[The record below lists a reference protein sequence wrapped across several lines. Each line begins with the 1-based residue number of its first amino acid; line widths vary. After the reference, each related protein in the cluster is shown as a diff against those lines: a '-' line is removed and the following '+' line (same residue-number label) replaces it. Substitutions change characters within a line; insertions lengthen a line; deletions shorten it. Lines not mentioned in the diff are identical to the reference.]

1 MPLSCNLHQ
10 AGTKSPLL
18 GNQLRRTM
26 PLMPRPQ
33 SLLRIASVV
42 VLGAALALPLLAAPE
57 AFEIGPDNK
66 DQLPRGKEADGI
78 IGDFVLRNNTI
89 EAVISA
95 NLPLRRANMS
105 TFYGTN
111 GFTPGCLYDLTLRGA
126 HNDQLTCFAPSG
138 QQGFISWVRVAKE
151 GKEGE
156 AVIETVTT
164 AANNKGLYKRHAYH
178 LRDGWQGVL
187 VVTTYRNEGK
197 ETRTGTVD
205 DRWVTFTSTGT
216 AGDIAWADAVDPAD
230 KAGYARGWVERDG
243 MEAPPTELEL
253 KPGQEISFA
262 RFVAVGTSP
271 LQAVGVVK
279 QFRGEAGALVNG
291 TVKDSA
297 GKGVGSARVTVA
309 AFANS
314 ASTNRLAAYPNA
326 AGEVNFWLPAG
337 EQELEI
343 ADLGRESVKR
353 AVSIAAGKAAN
364 FTAALVAQS
373 AIAFDIRGEN
383 GQPIPCKA
391 QFIGMAGT
399 KVPNLGPQNRAAGCV
414 DQYHSANG
422 QFRQPLPP
430 GDYEVVI
437 TRGIEFSHLRQTVK
451 LAAGQTAMV
460 KGTLKRLVDTRGW
473 VSADYH
479 NHSTPSGDNTCGTDD
494 RIINL
499 VAEGIEFA
507 PTTEHNR
514 LYDWRPHIVRLGL
527 TNHLQTIAGIEL
539 TGSGA
544 HFNSFPFEP
553 VPFTQDNGAPVWSTD
568 PRITAATLRDFQK
581 PEPARWIQINHP
593 DMVANFTDRDGDGR
607 ADGGFIGLPLMI
619 DGVEVENYSPSS
631 ILSGVPFVVAKDSKT
646 GRDTVRSQREF
657 VWLQL
662 LNKGHRY
669 VGVAVCDA
677 HSVYGNG
684 VGGWRMYMPSA
695 SDEPA
700 KIDWRENSRH
710 AKEGRSYLTTGPF
723 LQVQTDDGTLPGGTV
738 RATGGVKLKVRVQ
751 CTDWIDIDRVQVLV
765 NGRAEPKLDF
775 TRASHPDWFA
785 NGVVKFDRVI
795 DVPLAEDAHLI
806 VVAAGENFD
815 LKTGYGTSAQAKLKP
830 IAYHNPIW
838 CDVDGGGFQPNGDT
852 LGWPLT
858 TKVSLEEARSL
869 LEKHASAKAAA
880 APAATGEPKAK
891 AKKK

>member
-1 MPLSCNLHQ
+1 MRLMFQPARRRFTQ
-10 AGTKSPLL
+10 LL
-18 GNQLRRTM
+18 
-26 PLMPRPQ
+26 
-33 SLLRIASVV
+33 AF
-42 VLGAALALPLLAAPE
+42 AALTVPLFAAPE

-78 IGDFVLRNNTI
+78 IGDFVLRNEKV

-111 GFTPGCLYDLTLRGA
+111 GISPGCLYDLTLRGA
-126 HNDQLTCFAPSG
+126 HNDQLTCFSPSG
-138 QQGFISWVRVAKE
+138 QQGPVSWVRVAKD
-151 GKEGE
+151 GKDGE
-156 AVIETVTT
+156 AVIETVVTSP
-164 AANNKGLYKRHAYH
+164 NNGGLYKRHEYR

-187 VVTTYRNEGK
+187 VVTTYRNAGK
-197 ETRTGTVD
+197 DTRKGTVD
-205 DRWVTFTSTGT
+205 DRWTTFTSMGT

-243 MEAPPTELEL
+243 LKAPPTELEL

-262 RFVAVGTSP
+262 RFIAVGTSP

-279 QFRGEAGALVNG
+279 AFRGEAGGVVSG
-291 TVKDSA
+291 SVKDSA
-297 GKGVGSARVTVA
+297 GKAIATARIVTAVA
-309 AFANS
+309 PG
-314 ASTNRLAAYPNA
+314 ASTNRPAAYPSA
-326 AGEVNFWLPAG
+326 AGEVSLWLAAG

-343 ADLGRESVKR
+343 ADLGREATVAK
-353 AVSIAAGKAAN
+353 VNVTTGQAAK
-364 FTAALVAQS
+364 FSTVLKAQS
-373 AIAFDIRGEN
+373 AIAFDIRGED
-383 GQPIPCKA
+383 GKPLPCKA
-391 QFIGMAGT
+391 QFIGVNGT

-430 GDYEVVI
+430 GDYEVIV
-437 TRGIEFSHLRQTVK
+437 TRGIEFGHLRQTVK
-451 LAAGQTAMV
+451 LAAGQTATV

-494 RIINL
+494 RLINL

-514 LYDWRPHIVRLGL
+514 FYDWRPHIVRLGL

-539 TGSGA
+539 TGSAA

-553 VPFTQDNGAPVWSTD
+553 VQLTQDGGAPVWSPD

-619 DGVEVENYSPSS
+619 DGVETENYSMSS
-631 ILSGVPFVVAKDSKT
+631 ILSGVPFTVTKDSKT

-765 NGRAEPKLDF
+765 NGRAEPKLNF
-775 TRASHPDWFA
+775 TRATHPTWFA
-785 NGVVKFDRVI
+785 NGVVKFDRTL

-815 LKTGYGTSAQAKLKP
+815 LKTGYGTSAQAKIKP

-838 CDVDGGGFQPNGDT
+838 CDVDGGGFKPNGDT

-858 TKVSLEEARSL
+858 TKVSTDEARAL
-869 LEKHASAKAAA
+869 LEKHASAKPAA
-880 APAATGEPKAK
+880 APAATTEPKAK

>member
-1 MPLSCNLHQ
+1 MRLLFPAARQRLSAIVATATLNL
-10 AGTKSPLL
+10 AF
-18 GNQLRRTM
+18 
-26 PLMPRPQ
+26 
-33 SLLRIASVV
+33 
-42 VLGAALALPLLAAPE
+42 ALALFAAPE

-78 IGDFVLRNNTI
+78 IGDFVLRNDKI

-111 GFTPGCLYDLTLRGA
+111 GISPGCLYDLTLRGA
-126 HNDQLTCFAPSG
+126 HNDQLTCFLPSG
-138 QQGFISWVRVAKE
+138 QQGPVSWVRVAKD
-151 GKEGE
+151 GKDGE
-156 AVIETVTT
+156 AVIETVVTSP
-164 AANNKGLYKRHAYH
+164 NNGGLYKRHEYR

-187 VVTTYRNEGK
+187 VVTTYRNAGK
-197 ETRTGTVD
+197 DTRKGTVD

-216 AGDIAWADAVDPAD
+216 TGDIAWADAVDPAD
-230 KAGYARGWVERDG
+230 KAGYARAWVERDG
-243 MEAPPTELEL
+243 MKAPPTELEL

-271 LQAVGVVK
+271 LQAMGVVRA
-279 QFRGEAGALVNG
+279 FRGEAGGVVSG

-297 GKGVGSARVTVA
+297 GKAIATARIVTAVA
-309 AFANS
+309 PG
-314 ASTNRLAAYPNA
+314 ASTNRPAAYPSA
-326 AGEVNFWLPAG
+326 AGEVSLWLAAG

-343 ADLGRESVKR
+343 ADLGREATLVKVNVTTGQAAKFS
-353 AVSIAAGKAAN
+353 AVLK
-364 FTAALVAQS
+364 AQS

-391 QFIGMAGT
+391 QFIGVNGT

-430 GDYEVVI
+430 GDYEVVV
-437 TRGIEFSHLRQTVK
+437 TRGIEFGHLRQTVK
-451 LAAGQTAMV
+451 LAAGQTATV
-460 KGTLKRLVDTRGW
+460 KGVLKRLVDTRGW

-527 TNHLQTIAGIEL
+527 TNFIQTVPGLEL
-539 TGSGA
+539 TGSAA

-553 VPFTQDNGAPVWSTD
+553 VPLTQDNGAPVWSPD

-619 DGVEVENYSPSS
+619 DGVETENYSMSS
-631 ILSGVPFVVAKDSKT
+631 ILSGVPYTIAKDSKT
-646 GRDTVRSQREF
+646 GRDAVRVQREF

-723 LQVQTDDGTLPGGTV
+723 LQVQTEDGTLPGGTV

-765 NGRAEPKLDF
+765 NGRAEPKLNF
-775 TRASHPDWFA
+775 TRATHPDWFA
-785 NGVVKFDRVI
+785 NGVVKFDRTI
-795 DVPLAEDAHLI
+795 DVPLSEDAHLI

-815 LKTGYGTSAQAKLKP
+815 LKTGYGTSPQAKLKP

-838 CDVDGGGFQPNGDT
+838 CDVDGGGFKPNGDT
-852 LGWPLT
+852 LGFPLT
-858 TKVSLEEARSL
+858 TKVSLDEARAA
-869 LEKHASAKAAA
+869 LERHAAAKAA
-880 APAATGEPKAK
+880 PTPPTTSEPKAK

>member
-1 MPLSCNLHQ
+1 MRLMLHASRRRLSE
-10 AGTKSPLL
+10 LL
-18 GNQLRRTM
+18 AFTTLN
-26 PLMPRPQ
+26 
-33 SLLRIASVV
+33 
-42 VLGAALALPLLAAPE
+42 AALALPLFAAPE

-78 IGDFVLRNNTI
+78 IGDFVLRNDKV

-111 GFTPGCLYDLTLRGA
+111 GISPGCLYDLTLRGA
-126 HNDQLTCFAPSG
+126 HNDQLTCFSPSG
-138 QQGFISWVRVAKE
+138 QQGPVSWVRVAKD
-151 GKEGE
+151 GKDGE
-156 AVIETVTT
+156 AVIEAVVTSP
-164 AANNKGLYKRHAYH
+164 NNGGLYKRHEYR

-187 VVTTYRNEGK
+187 VVTTYRNAGK
-197 ETRTGTVD
+197 DVRKGTVD
-205 DRWVTFTSTGT
+205 DRWTTFTSMGT
-216 AGDIAWADAVDPAD
+216 TDDIAWADAVDPAD
-230 KAGYARGWVERDG
+230 KAGYARAWVERDG
-243 MEAPPTELEL
+243 LKAPPTELEL

-279 QFRGEAGALVNG
+279 AFRGEAGGVVLG
-291 TVKDSA
+291 KVKDSA
-297 GKGVGSARVTVA
+297 GKGIGTARVTVGSL
-309 AFANS
+309 ANP
-314 ASTNRLAAYPNA
+314 ATTNRLAAYPNA
-326 AGEVNFWLPAG
+326 AGEVSFWLPAG
-337 EQELEI
+337 EHELEL
-343 ADLGRESVKR
+343 ADLGRNSVKAKIR
-353 AVSIAAGKAAN
+353 NGGNPSTLG
-364 FTAALVAQS
+364 ALFDLALGPQS

-391 QFIGMAGT
+391 QFIGVNGT

-414 DQYHSANG
+414 DQHHSANG

-430 GDYEVVI
+430 GEYEVIV
-437 TRGIEFSHLRQTVK
+437 TRGIEFGHLRQTVK
-451 LAAGQTAMV
+451 LAVGQTATV

-494 RIINL
+494 RLINL
-499 VAEGIEFA
+499 AAEGVEFV

-514 LYDWRPHIVRLGL
+514 FYDWRPHIVRLGL
-527 TNHLQTIAGIEL
+527 TNHLQTVSGVEL

-544 HFNSFPFEP
+544 HFNSFPFDP
-553 VPFTQDNGAPVWSTD
+553 VPLAQDGGAPVWNAD
-568 PRITAATLRDFQK
+568 PRIAAATLRDFQK

-619 DGVEVENYSPSS
+619 DGVEVENYSASS
-631 ILSGVPFVVAKDSKT
+631 ILSGVPFIVAKDTKT

-684 VGGWRMYMPSA
+684 TGGWRMYMPSA

-700 KIDWRENSRH
+700 RVDWRENVRH

-765 NGRAEPKLDF
+765 NGRAEPKLNF
-775 TRASHPDWFA
+775 TRATHPEWFA
-785 NGVVKFDRVI
+785 SGVVKFDRVI

-815 LKTGYGTSAQAKLKP
+815 LKTGYGTSAQAKIKP

-838 CDVDGGGFQPNGDT
+838 ADVDGGGFKPNGDT

-858 TKVSLEEARSL
+858 TKVSLDEARAL
-869 LEKHASAKAAA
+869 LEKHASAKLAT
-880 APAATGEPKAK
+880 APTPAEPKAK
-891 AKKK
+891 AKKE

>member
-1 MPLSCNLHQ
+1 MRSMQP
-10 AGTKSPLL
+10 A
-18 GNQLRRTM
+18 
-26 PLMPRPQ
+26 PRQFAAFFALP
-33 SLLRIASVV
+33 
-42 VLGAALALPLLAAPE
+42 ALALPLLAAPA

-78 IGDFVLRNNTI
+78 IGDFVLRNDKI

-111 GFTPGCLYDLTLRGA
+111 GISPGCLYDLTLRGA
-126 HNDQLTCFAPSG
+126 HNDQLTCFSPSG
-138 QQGFISWVRVAKE
+138 QQGPVSWVRVAKD

-156 AVIETVTT
+156 AVIEVVVTSP
-164 AANNKGLYKRHAYH
+164 NNGGLYKRHEYR

-187 VVTTYRNEGK
+187 VVTTYRNAGK
-197 ETRTGTVD
+197 DSRKGTVD
-205 DRWVTFTSTGT
+205 DRWTTFTSTGT
-216 AGDIAWADAVDPAD
+216 TGDIAWADAVDPAD
-230 KAGYARGWVERDG
+230 KAGYARAWVERDG
-243 MEAPPTELEL
+243 LKAPPNELEL

-279 QFRGEAGALVNG
+279 AFRGEATGLVSATAKDASGKPVTTAKLVARSLEAAG
-291 TVKDSA
+291 T
-297 GKGVGSARVTVA
+297 
-309 AFANS
+309 
-314 ASTNRLAAYPNA
+314 TNRLAAYPDA
-326 AGEVNFWLPAG
+326 QGVFTVRLPIGDQFLEVS
-337 EQELEI
+337 
-343 ADLGRESVKR
+343 DLGREVASQVVG
-353 AVSIAAGKAAN
+353 VSANSEIKFAAK
-364 FTAALVAQS
+364 LSAQS
-373 AIAFDIRGEN
+373 AIAFDIRSEN
-383 GQPIPCKA
+383 GQPLPCKA
-391 QFIGMAGT
+391 QFIGVNGT
-399 KVPNLGPQNRAAGCV
+399 KVPSLGPQNRAAGCV
-414 DQYHSANG
+414 DQHHSANG

-430 GDYEVVI
+430 GDYEVVV
-437 TRGIEFSHLRQTVK
+437 TRGIEFGHLRQTVK
-451 LAAGQTAMV
+451 LAVGQTATV
-460 KGTLKRLVDTRGW
+460 KGVLKRLVDTRGW

-494 RIINL
+494 RLINL
-499 VAEGIEFA
+499 AAEGVEFV

-514 LYDWRPHIVRLGL
+514 FYDWRPHIVRLGL
-527 TNHLQTIAGIEL
+527 TNHLQTVSGVEM
-539 TGSGA
+539 TGGGA

-553 VPFTQDNGAPVWSTD
+553 TPLAQDGGAPVWNAD

-619 DGVEVENYSPSS
+619 DGVEVENYSMSS
-631 ILSGVPFVVAKDSKT
+631 ILSGVPFTVTRDTKT

-684 VGGWRMYMPSA
+684 TGGWRMYMPSA

-765 NGRAEPKLDF
+765 NGRAEPKLNF
-775 TRASHPDWFA
+775 TRASHPTWFA
-785 NGVVKFDRVI
+785 SGVVKFDRVI

-815 LKTGYGTSAQAKLKP
+815 LKTGYGTSAQARIKP

-838 CDVDGGGFQPNGDT
+838 ADVDGGGFKPNGDT
-852 LGWPLT
+852 LGFPLT
-858 TKVSLEEARSL
+858 TKVSLEEARAL
-869 LEKHASAKAAA
+869 LEKHAGAKPAA
-880 APAATGEPKAK
+880 APAAATEPKAK

>member
-1 MPLSCNLHQ
+1 MRPMFQPAHRRFGQ
-10 AGTKSPLL
+10 LL
-18 GNQLRRTM
+18 AFT
-26 PLMPRPQ
+26 
-33 SLLRIASVV
+33 
-42 VLGAALALPLLAAPE
+42 ALTLPLLAAPA

-78 IGDFVLRNNTI
+78 IGDFVLRNDRI

-111 GFTPGCLYDLTLRGA
+111 GISPGCLYDLTLRGA
-126 HNDQLTCFAPSG
+126 HNDQLTCFSPSG
-138 QQGFISWVRVAKE
+138 QQGPVSWVRVAKD
-151 GKEGE
+151 GSDGE
-156 AVIETVTT
+156 AVIETVVTSP
-164 AANNKGLYKRHAYH
+164 NNGGLYKRHEYR
-178 LRDGWQGVL
+178 LRDTWQGVL
-187 VVTTYRNEGK
+187 VVTTYRNAGAD
-197 ETRTGTVD
+197 TRKGTVD
-205 DRWVTFTSTGT
+205 DRWVTFTSMGT
-216 AGDIAWADAVDPAD
+216 TGDIAWADAVDPAD

-243 MEAPPTELEL
+243 MKAPPTELEL

-279 QFRGEAGALVNG
+279 QFRGE
-291 TVKDSA
+291 TVVPINITIKDLA
-297 GKGVGSARVTVA
+297 GKPVSAARVTEAEPTNPAV
-309 AFANS
+309 
-314 ASTNRLAAYPNA
+314 TNRLAAYPNA
-326 AGEVNFWLPAG
+326 EGLVNLWLPAV
-337 EQELEI
+337 ERDLEI
-343 ADLGRESVKR
+343 SDLGRAAVKWKVIVTKSTSTIFS
-353 AVSIAAGKAAN
+353 AVAGE
-364 FTAALVAQS
+364 ALGPQS

-391 QFIGMAGT
+391 QFIGVNGT

-430 GDYEVVI
+430 GDYEVVV
-437 TRGIEFSHLRQTVK
+437 TRGIEFGHLRQSVK
-451 LAAGQTAMV
+451 LAAGQTATV
-460 KGTLKRLVDTRGW
+460 KGVLKRLVDTRGW

-479 NHSTPSGDNTCGTDD
+479 NHSTPSGDNTTGTDD
-494 RIINL
+494 RLINL
-499 VAEGIEFA
+499 AAEGVEFV

-514 LYDWRPHIVRLGL
+514 FYDWRPHIVRLGL
-527 TNHLQTIAGIEL
+527 TNHLQTVSGIEL

-553 VPFTQDNGAPVWSTD
+553 VPLTQDNGAPVWSTD

-607 ADGGFIGLPLMI
+607 ADGGFLGLPLLI
-619 DGVEVENYSPSS
+619 DGVEVENYSASS
-631 ILSGVPFVVAKDSKT
+631 ILSGAPFSVARDTKT
-646 GRDTVRSQREF
+646 GRDAVRYQREF
-657 VWLQL
+657 IWLQL

-684 VGGWRMYMPSA
+684 TGGWRMYMPSA

-700 KIDWRENSRH
+700 KIDWRENVRH

-723 LQVQTDDGTLPGGTV
+723 LQVQTEDGTLPGGMV

-765 NGRAEPKLDF
+765 NGRAEPKLNF
-775 TRASHPDWFA
+775 TRATHPEWFA

-795 DVPLAEDAHLI
+795 EVPLAEDAHLI

-838 CDVDGGGFQPNGDT
+838 ADVDGGGFKPNGDT

-858 TKVSLEEARSL
+858 TKVTADEARAL
-869 LEKHASAKAAA
+869 LEKHASAKPAA
-880 APAATGEPKAK
+880 APVATAEPKAK

>member
-1 MPLSCNLHQ
+1 MRLTFQPVHRRFAQ
-10 AGTKSPLL
+10 LL
-18 GNQLRRTM
+18 AFT
-26 PLMPRPQ
+26 
-33 SLLRIASVV
+33 
-42 VLGAALALPLLAAPE
+42 ALTLPLLAAPA

-78 IGDFVLRNNTI
+78 IGDFVLRNDKV

-111 GFTPGCLYDLTLRGA
+111 GISPGCLYDLTLRGA
-126 HNDQLTCFAPSG
+126 HNDQLTCFSPSG
-138 QQGFISWVRVAKE
+138 QQGPVSWVRVAKD
-151 GKEGE
+151 GSDGE
-156 AVIETVTT
+156 AVIETVVTSP
-164 AANNKGLYKRHAYH
+164 NNGGLYKRHEYR
-178 LRDGWQGVL
+178 LRDGWQGVS
-187 VVTTYRNEGK
+187 VVTTYRNAGVDK
-197 ETRTGTVD
+197 RKGTVD
-205 DRWVTFTSTGT
+205 DRWTTFTSMGT

-230 KAGYARGWVERDG
+230 KAGYARAWVERDG
-243 MEAPPTELEL
+243 MKAPPTELEL

-271 LQAVGVVK
+271 LQAVGVVRE
-279 QFRGEAGALVNG
+279 FRGEPTALV
-291 TVKDSA
+291 S
-297 GKGVGSARVTVA
+297 
-309 AFANS
+309 
-314 ASTNRLAAYPNA
+314 LAAKDASGKPVTTARLVAPGIPGLATSNLPPAYA
-326 AGEVNFWLPAG
+326 DDQGLFSLRLPAVPQPV
-337 EQELEI
+337 EVS
-343 ADLGRESVKR
+343 DLGRDVAHQFITTVNPSYENR
-353 AVSIAAGKAAN
+353 APDAKLSP
-364 FTAALVAQS
+364 QS

-383 GQPIPCKA
+383 GQSIPCKA
-391 QFIGMAGT
+391 QFIGVNGT

-430 GDYEVVI
+430 GDYEVIV
-437 TRGIEFSHLRQTVK
+437 TRGIEFGHLRQTVK
-451 LAAGQTAMV
+451 LAAGQTATV
-460 KGTLKRLVDTRGW
+460 KGVLKRLVDTRGW

-494 RIINL
+494 RLINL
-499 VAEGIEFA
+499 AAEGVEFV

-514 LYDWRPHIVRLGL
+514 FYDWRPHIVRLGL
-527 TNHLQTIAGIEL
+527 TNHLQTVSGVEL

-553 VPFTQDNGAPVWSTD
+553 VPLTQDGGAPVWSTD

-619 DGVEVENYSPSS
+619 DGVETENYSMSS
-631 ILSGVPFVVAKDSKT
+631 ILSGVPFSMARDTKT

-684 VGGWRMYMPSA
+684 TGGWRMYMPSA

-700 KIDWRENSRH
+700 RIDWRENVRH

-723 LQVQTDDGTLPGGTV
+723 LQVQTGDGTLPGGTV

-765 NGRAEPKLDF
+765 NGRAEPKLNF
-775 TRASHPDWFA
+775 TRATHPEWFA

-838 CDVDGGGFQPNGDT
+838 ADVDGGGFKPNGDT

-858 TKVSLEEARSL
+858 TKVTADEARAL
-869 LEKHASAKAAA
+869 LEQHVKVTPKT
-880 APAATGEPKAK
+880 APVTTAEPKSK
-891 AKKK
+891 AKQK

>member
-1 MPLSCNLHQ
+1 MRSMQP
-10 AGTKSPLL
+10 ARRLL
-18 GNQLRRTM
+18 
-26 PLMPRPQ
+26 
-33 SLLRIASVV
+33 AVV
-42 VLGAALALPLLAAPE
+42 FALPTLVIPLLAAPE

-78 IGDFVLRNNTI
+78 IGDFVLRNDKV

-111 GFTPGCLYDLTLRGA
+111 GISPGCLYDLTLRGA
-126 HNDQLTCFAPSG
+126 QNDQLTCFSPSG
-138 QQGFISWVRVAKE
+138 QQGPVSWVRVAKD
-151 GKEGE
+151 GKDGE
-156 AVIETVTT
+156 AVIETVVTSP
-164 AANNKGLYKRHAYH
+164 NNGGLYKRHEYR

-187 VVTTYRNEGK
+187 VVTTYRNAGK
-197 ETRTGTVD
+197 DVRKGTVD

-230 KAGYARGWVERDG
+230 KAGYARAWVERDG
-243 MEAPPTELEL
+243 MKAPPTELEL

-279 QFRGEAGALVNG
+279 AFRGEAGGVVSG

-297 GKGVGSARVTVA
+297 GKAIATARIMTAVA
-309 AFANS
+309 PG
-314 ASTNRLAAYPNA
+314 ASTNRPAAYPTA
-326 AGEVNFWLPAG
+326 AGEVSLWLAAG

-343 ADLGRESVKR
+343 ADLGREATVAKVNVTIGQAAKFS
-353 AVSIAAGKAAN
+353 AVLK
-364 FTAALVAQS
+364 AQS

-391 QFIGMAGT
+391 QFIGVNGT

-430 GDYEVVI
+430 GDYEVIV
-437 TRGIEFSHLRQTVK
+437 TRGIEFGHLRPTVK
-451 LAAGQTAMV
+451 LAAGQTATV

-494 RIINL
+494 RLINL

-514 LYDWRPHIVRLGL
+514 FYDWRPHIVRLGL

-539 TGSGA
+539 TGSAA
-544 HFNSFPFEP
+544 HFNSFPFDP
-553 VPFTQDNGAPVWSTD
+553 IPLTQDNGAPVWSPD

-619 DGVEVENYSPSS
+619 DGVETENYGMSS
-631 ILSGVPFVVAKDSKT
+631 ILSGVPFTVAKDSKT

-723 LQVQTDDGTLPGGTV
+723 LQVQTDDGTLAGGTV

-765 NGRAEPKLDF
+765 NGRQEPKLNF

-815 LKTGYGTSAQAKLKP
+815 LKTGYGTSAQAKIKP

-838 CDVDGGGFQPNGDT
+838 CDVDGGGFKPNGDT
-852 LGWPLT
+852 LGFPLA
-858 TKVSLEEARSL
+858 TKVSLDQARAL
-869 LEKHASAKAAA
+869 LEKHAAAR
-880 APAATGEPKAK
+880 PAMVPATVTTEPKAK

>member
-1 MPLSCNLHQ
+1 MRLMPS
-10 AGTKSPLL
+10 A
-18 GNQLRRTM
+18 LRR
-26 PLMPRPQ
+26 L
-33 SLLRIASVV
+33 AF
-42 VLGAALALPLLAAPE
+42 AFALPALTLPLLAAPA

-78 IGDFVLRNNTI
+78 IGDFVLRNDKV

-111 GFTPGCLYDLTLRGA
+111 GMSPGCLYDLTLRGA
-126 HNDQLTCFAPSG
+126 HNDQLTCFSPSG
-138 QQGFISWVRVAKE
+138 QQGPVSWVRVAKD
-151 GKEGE
+151 GSDGE
-156 AVIETVTT
+156 AVIEAVVTSP
-164 AANNKGLYKRHAYH
+164 NNGGLYKRHEYH

-187 VVTTYRNEGK
+187 VVTTYRNAGK
-197 ETRTGTVD
+197 DVRKGTVD
-205 DRWVTFTSTGT
+205 DRWVTFTSMGT
-216 AGDIAWADAVDPAD
+216 VGDIAWADAVDPAD
-230 KAGYARGWVERDG
+230 KAGYARAWVERDG
-243 MEAPPTELEL
+243 MKAPPTELEL

-271 LQAVGVVK
+271 LQAVGVVRE
-279 QFRGEAGALVNG
+279 FRGELTGLVSFAATGADGKPAPTARLLTIEVPETGTTNRPPAYPDSQGRFSFRLPAKQTTFQVTDIGRDPANGQVLVN
-291 TVKDSA
+291 S
-297 GKGVGSARVTVA
+297 
-309 AFANS
+309 
-314 ASTNRLAAYPNA
+314 
-326 AGEVNFWLPAG
+326 NFETKLLDTKLSP
-337 EQELEI
+337 
-343 ADLGRESVKR
+343 
-353 AVSIAAGKAAN
+353 
-364 FTAALVAQS
+364 QS

-391 QFIGMAGT
+391 QFIGVNGT
-399 KVPNLGPQNRAAGCV
+399 KVPSLGPQNRAAGCV

-430 GDYEVVI
+430 GEYEIIV
-437 TRGIEFSHLRQTVK
+437 TRGIEFSHLRQAVK
-451 LAAGQTAMV
+451 LAAGQTATV
-460 KGTLKRLVDTRGW
+460 KGVMKRLVDTRGW

-494 RIINL
+494 RLINL
-499 VAEGIEFA
+499 AAEGVEFV

-514 LYDWRPHIVRLGL
+514 FYDWRPHIIRLGL
-527 TNHLQTIAGIEL
+527 TNHLQTVSGVEL

-544 HFNSFPFEP
+544 HFNSFPFDP
-553 VPFTQDNGAPVWSTD
+553 VPLTQDGGAPVWSTD

-619 DGVEVENYSPSS
+619 DGVEVENYSASS
-631 ILSGVPFVVAKDSKT
+631 ILSGVPFLVAKDTKT

-684 VGGWRMYMPSA
+684 TGGWRMYMPSA

-700 KIDWRENSRH
+700 KIDWRENVRH

-723 LQVQTDDGTLPGGTV
+723 LQVQTDDGTLPGGAV
-738 RATGGVKLKVRVQ
+738 RVTGGVKLKVRVQ

-765 NGRAEPKLDF
+765 NGRAEPKLNF
-775 TRASHPDWFA
+775 TRATHPTWFA

-795 DVPLAEDAHLI
+795 DVPLSEDAHLI

-815 LKTGYGTSAQAKLKP
+815 LKTGYGTSAQAKIKP

-838 CDVDGGGFQPNGDT
+838 ADVDGGGFKPNGDT
-852 LGWPLT
+852 LGFPLT
-858 TKVSLEEARSL
+858 TKVSLDEARAL
-869 LEKHASAKAAA
+869 LERHAVAKPAAA
-880 APAATGEPKAK
+880 APVPTSEPKAK

>member
-1 MPLSCNLHQ
+1 MRFMFQPARRRFAQLLAFAAITVPLF
-10 AGTKSPLL
+10 
-18 GNQLRRTM
+18 
-26 PLMPRPQ
+26 
-33 SLLRIASVV
+33 
-42 VLGAALALPLLAAPE
+42 AAPE

-78 IGDFVLRNNTI
+78 IGDFVLRNDKV

-111 GFTPGCLYDLTLRGA
+111 GISPGCLYDLTLRGA
-126 HNDQLTCFAPSG
+126 NNDQLTCFSPSG
-138 QQGFISWVRVAKE
+138 QQGPVSWVRVAKD
-151 GKEGE
+151 GADGE
-156 AVIETVTT
+156 AVVETVVTSP
-164 AANNKGLYKRHAYH
+164 NNGGLYKRHEYR

-187 VVTTYRNEGK
+187 VVTTYRNAGK
-197 ETRTGTVD
+197 DVRKGTVD

-230 KAGYARGWVERDG
+230 KAGYARAWMERDG
-243 MEAPPTELEL
+243 MKAPPTELEL

-279 QFRGEAGALVNG
+279 AFRGEAGGVVSG

-297 GKGVGSARVTVA
+297 GKAIATARIVTAVA
-309 AFANS
+309 PG
-314 ASTNRLAAYPNA
+314 ASTNRPAAYPNA
-326 AGEVNFWLPAG
+326 AGEVSLWLPAG
-337 EQELEI
+337 EQALEI
-343 ADLGRESVKR
+343 ADLGREGASAKVNITSGQAAKFS
-353 AVSIAAGKAAN
+353 AVLN
-364 FTAALVAQS
+364 AQS

-391 QFIGMAGT
+391 QFIGVNGT

-430 GDYEVVI
+430 GDYEVVV
-437 TRGIEFSHLRQTVK
+437 TRGIEFGHLRQTVK
-451 LAAGQTAMV
+451 LAAGQTATV
-460 KGTLKRLVDTRGW
+460 KGVLKRLVDTRGW

-494 RIINL
+494 RLINL

-514 LYDWRPHIVRLGL
+514 FYDWRPHMIRLGL
-527 TNHLQTIAGIEL
+527 TNHLQTIAGVEL

-553 VPFTQDNGAPVWSTD
+553 TPLAQDGGAPVWSTD

-631 ILSGVPFVVAKDSKT
+631 ILSGVPFTVTRDTKT
-646 GRDTVRSQREF
+646 GRDSVRSQREF

-765 NGRAEPKLDF
+765 NGRPEPKLNF
-775 TRASHPDWFA
+775 TRATHPTWFA
-785 NGVVKFDRVI
+785 SGVVKFDRVI
-795 DVPLAEDAHLI
+795 EVPLAEDAHLI

-815 LKTGYGTSAQAKLKP
+815 LKTGYGTSAQAKIKP

-838 CDVDGGGFQPNGDT
+838 CDVDGGGFKPNGDT
-852 LGWPLT
+852 LGFPLT
-858 TKVSLEEARSL
+858 TKVSLDEARAL
-869 LEKHASAKAAA
+869 LERHAAA
-880 APAATGEPKAK
+880 KSAVAPLAAPTSEPKAK

>member
-1 MPLSCNLHQ
+1 MRPMFQSVHRRL
-10 AGTKSPLL
+10 ARLL
-18 GNQLRRTM
+18 TVF
-26 PLMPRPQ
+26 
-33 SLLRIASVV
+33 AT
-42 VLGAALALPLLAAPE
+42 ALALPLLAAPE

-78 IGDFVLRNNTI
+78 IGDFVLRNDKV

-111 GFTPGCLYDLTLRGA
+111 GISPGCLYDLTLRGA
-126 HNDQLTCFAPSG
+126 HNDQLTCFSPSG
-138 QQGFISWVRVAKE
+138 QQGPVSWVRVAKD
-151 GKEGE
+151 GSDGE
-156 AVIETVTT
+156 AVIETVVTSP
-164 AANNKGLYKRHAYH
+164 NNGGLYKRHEYR

-187 VVTTYRNEGK
+187 VVTTYRNAGTD
-197 ETRTGTVD
+197 TRKGTVD
-205 DRWVTFTSTGT
+205 DRWVTFTSMGT
-216 AGDIAWADAVDPAD
+216 SGDIAWADAVDPAD

-243 MEAPPTELEL
+243 MKAPPTELEL

-271 LQAVGVVK
+271 LQSVGVVR
-279 QFRGEAGALVNG
+279 QFRGEAGGLVSG
-291 TVKDSA
+291 TLKDSA
-297 GKGVGSARVTVA
+297 GKGITAARVTGA
-309 AFANS
+309 SLANPT
-314 ASTNRLAAYPNA
+314 STNRLAAYPNA
-326 AGEVNFWLPAG
+326 AGEVSLWLPTG
-337 EQELEI
+337 EHELESS
-343 ADLGRESVKR
+343 DLGRESVLSKVSVAPGGNAKFS
-353 AVSIAAGKAAN
+353 AVLK
-364 FTAALVAQS
+364 AQS

-391 QFIGMAGT
+391 QFIGVNGT
-399 KVPNLGPQNRAAGCV
+399 KVPSLGPQNRAAGCV

-430 GDYEVVI
+430 GDYEVVV
-437 TRGIEFSHLRQTVK
+437 TRGIEFGHLRQTVK
-451 LAAGQTAMV
+451 LAAGQTATV
-460 KGTLKRLVDTRGW
+460 KGVLKRLVDTRGW

-494 RIINL
+494 RLINL
-499 VAEGIEFA
+499 AAEGVEFV

-514 LYDWRPHIVRLGL
+514 FYDWRPHIVRLGL
-527 TNHLQTIAGIEL
+527 TNHLQTVSGVEL

-544 HFNSFPFEP
+544 HFNSFPFDP
-553 VPFTQDNGAPVWSTD
+553 VPLTQDGGAPVWSTD

-607 ADGGFIGLPLMI
+607 ADGGFVGLPLLI

-631 ILSGVPFVVAKDSKT
+631 ILSGAPFSVARDTKT
-646 GRDTVRSQREF
+646 GRDAVRYQREF
-657 VWLQL
+657 IWLQL

-684 VGGWRMYMPSA
+684 TGGWRMYMPSA

-723 LQVQTDDGTLPGGTV
+723 LQVQTEDGTQPGGTV

-765 NGRAEPKLDF
+765 NGRAEPKLNF
-775 TRASHPDWFA
+775 TRATHPEWFA
-785 NGVVKFDRVI
+785 NGVVKFDRTL

-838 CDVDGGGFQPNGDT
+838 ADVDGSGFKPNGDT

-858 TKVSLEEARSL
+858 TKVTADEARAL
-869 LEKHASAKAAA
+869 LERHASAKPTAV
-880 APAATGEPKAK
+880 PVATAEPKAK

>member
-1 MPLSCNLHQ
+1 MRSMPS
-10 AGTKSPLL
+10 A
-18 GNQLRRTM
+18 LRR
-26 PLMPRPQ
+26 L
-33 SLLRIASVV
+33 AV
-42 VLGAALALPLLAAPE
+42 AFALPALTLPLLAAPA

-78 IGDFVLRNNTI
+78 IGDFVLRNDKV

-111 GFTPGCLYDLTLRGA
+111 GISPGCLYDLTLRGA
-126 HNDQLTCFAPSG
+126 HNDQLTCFSPSG
-138 QQGFISWVRVAKE
+138 QQGPVSWVRVAKD
-151 GKEGE
+151 GKDGE
-156 AVIETVTT
+156 AVIEAVVTSP
-164 AANNKGLYKRHAYH
+164 NNGGLYKRHEYR

-187 VVTTYRNEGK
+187 VVTTYRNAGK
-197 ETRTGTVD
+197 DTRKGTVD
-205 DRWVTFTSTGT
+205 DRWTTFTSTGT

-230 KAGYARGWVERDG
+230 KAGYARAWVERDG
-243 MEAPPTELEL
+243 MKAPPTELEL

-279 QFRGEAGALVNG
+279 AFRGEAGGVVIG
-291 TVKDSA
+291 KVKDSA
-297 GKGVGSARVTVA
+297 GKGIATARVSVSSL
-309 AFANS
+309 ANP
-314 ASTNRLAAYPNA
+314 ATTNRLAAYPSA
-326 AGEVNFWLPAG
+326 AGEVSFSLPVG
-337 EQELEI
+337 THELEL
-343 ADLGRESVKR
+343 ADLGRESVKVKITNGGNPS
-353 AVSIAAGKAAN
+353 AIGSL
-364 FTAALVAQS
+364 FEFALGPQS

-391 QFIGMAGT
+391 QFVGVNGT

-430 GDYEVVI
+430 GEYEVIV
-437 TRGIEFSHLRQTVK
+437 TRGIEFGHLRQTVK
-451 LAAGQTAMV
+451 LAAGQTATV
-460 KGTLKRLVDTRGW
+460 KGVLKRLVDTRGW

-494 RIINL
+494 RLINL
-499 VAEGIEFA
+499 AAEGVEFV

-514 LYDWRPHIVRLGL
+514 FYDWRPHIIRLGL
-527 TNHLQTIAGIEL
+527 TNHLQTVSGVEL

-544 HFNSFPFEP
+544 HFNSFPFDP
-553 VPFTQDNGAPVWSTD
+553 VPLTQDGGAPVWSTD

-619 DGVEVENYSPSS
+619 DGVEVENYSASS
-631 ILSGVPFVVAKDSKT
+631 ILSGVPFIVARDTKT

-684 VGGWRMYMPSA
+684 TGGWRMYMPSA

-723 LQVQTDDGTLPGGTV
+723 LQVATDDGTLPGGTV
-738 RATGGVKLKVRVQ
+738 RAAGGVKLKVRVQ

-765 NGRAEPKLDF
+765 NGRAEPKLNF
-775 TRASHPDWFA
+775 TRKSHPTWFA
-785 NGVVKFDRVI
+785 NGVVKFDRTL

-806 VVAAGENFD
+806 VVAAGENSD
-815 LKTGYGTSAQAKLKP
+815 LKIGYGTSAQAKIKP

-838 CDVDGGGFQPNGDT
+838 CDVDGGGFKPNGDT

-858 TKVSLEEARSL
+858 TKVSLDEARAL
-869 LEKHASAKAAA
+869 LEKHASAKP
-880 APAATGEPKAK
+880 APAPAPVAEPKAK

>member
-1 MPLSCNLHQ
+1 MRSMFQSVHRRFAQLLAFTALS
-10 AGTKSPLL
+10 
-18 GNQLRRTM
+18 
-26 PLMPRPQ
+26 
-33 SLLRIASVV
+33 
-42 VLGAALALPLLAAPE
+42 LPLLAAPA

-78 IGDFVLRNNTI
+78 IGDFVLRNDKV

-111 GFTPGCLYDLTLRGA
+111 GMSPGCLYDLTLRGA
-126 HNDQLTCFAPSG
+126 NNDQLTCFSPSG
-138 QQGFISWVRVAKE
+138 QQGPVSWVRVAKD
-151 GKEGE
+151 GKDGE
-156 AVIETVTT
+156 AVIEAVVTSP
-164 AANNKGLYKRHAYH
+164 NNGGLYKRHEYR

-187 VVTTYRNEGK
+187 VVTTYRNAGK
-197 ETRTGTVD
+197 DTRKGTVD
-205 DRWVTFTSTGT
+205 DRWVTFTSMGT

-230 KAGYARGWVERDG
+230 KAGYARAWVERDG
-243 MEAPPTELEL
+243 LKAPPNELEL

-271 LQAVGVVK
+271 LQAVGLVK
-279 QFRGEAGALVNG
+279 QFRGEATGLVSA
-291 TVKDSA
+291 TAKDAS
-297 GKGVGSARVTVA
+297 GKGVTTAKLVARSLEGAGT
-309 AFANS
+309 
-314 ASTNRLAAYPNA
+314 TNRLAAYPDA
-326 AGEVNFWLPAG
+326 QGVFAVRLPVGDQFLEVS
-337 EQELEI
+337 
-343 ADLGRESVKR
+343 DLGREVAKQLVQ
-353 AVSIAAGKAAN
+353 VSAN
-364 FTAALVAQS
+364 GEIKIEAKLSAQS
-373 AIAFDIRGEN
+373 AIVFDIRGEN
-383 GQPIPCKA
+383 GQPLPCKA
-391 QFIGMAGT
+391 QFIGVNGT
-399 KVPNLGPQNRAAGCV
+399 KVPSLGPQNRAAGCV

-430 GDYEVVI
+430 GDYEVVV
-437 TRGIEFSHLRQTVK
+437 TRGIEFGHLRQTVK
-451 LAAGQTAMV
+451 LAAGQTATV
-460 KGTLKRLVDTRGW
+460 KGVLKRLVDTRGW

-494 RIINL
+494 RLINL
-499 VAEGIEFA
+499 AAEGVEFV

-514 LYDWRPHIVRLGL
+514 FYDWRPHIVRLGL
-527 TNHLQTIAGIEL
+527 TNHLQTVSGVEL

-544 HFNSFPFEP
+544 HFNSFPFDP
-553 VPFTQDNGAPVWSTD
+553 VPLAQDGGAPVWSTD

-631 ILSGVPFVVAKDSKT
+631 ILSGVPFAVARDTKT

-700 KIDWRENSRH
+700 RVDWRENVRH

-765 NGRAEPKLDF
+765 NGRPEPKLNF
-775 TRASHPDWFA
+775 SRATHSTWFA

-795 DVPLAEDAHLI
+795 DVPLSEDAHLI

-838 CDVDGGGFQPNGDT
+838 SDVDGSGFKPNGDT
-852 LGWPLT
+852 LGFPLT
-858 TKVSLEEARSL
+858 TKVTLDEARAL
-869 LEKHASAKAAA
+869 MEKPAAAKPAVASA
-880 APAATGEPKAK
+880 PVTTEPKAK

>member
-1 MPLSCNLHQ
+1 MRLMPS
-10 AGTKSPLL
+10 A
-18 GNQLRRTM
+18 LRR
-26 PLMPRPQ
+26 L
-33 SLLRIASVV
+33 AV
-42 VLGAALALPLLAAPE
+42 AFALSAFALPLFAAPA

-78 IGDFVLRNNTI
+78 IGDFVLRNDKV

-111 GFTPGCLYDLTLRGA
+111 GISPGCLYDLTLRGA
-126 HNDQLTCFAPSG
+126 HNDQLTCFSPSG
-138 QQGFISWVRVAKE
+138 QQGPVSWVRVAKD
-151 GKEGE
+151 GSDGE
-156 AVIETVTT
+156 AVIEAVVTSP
-164 AANNKGLYKRHAYH
+164 NNGGLYKRHEYR

-187 VVTTYRNEGK
+187 VVTTYRNAGQD
-197 ETRTGTVD
+197 TRKGTVD
-205 DRWVTFTSTGT
+205 DRWVTFPSMGTS
-216 AGDIAWADAVDPAD
+216 GDIAWADAVDPAD

-243 MEAPPTELEL
+243 MKAPPTELEL
-253 KPGQEISFA
+253 QPGQKISFA

-279 QFRGEAGALVNG
+279 AFRGEAGALVSG

-297 GKGVGSARVTVA
+297 GKGIATARVATAVA
-309 AFANS
+309 PG
-314 ASTNRLAAYPNA
+314 ASTNRPPAYPSA
-326 AGEVNFWLPAG
+326 TGEISVWLAAG

-343 ADLGRESVKR
+343 ADLGRESGK
-353 AVSIAAGKAAN
+353 AKVSVAAGKAAS
-364 FTAALVAQS
+364 FTASLANQS

-383 GQPIPCKA
+383 GQPLPCKA
-391 QFIGMAGT
+391 QFIGVNGT

-422 QFRQPLPP
+422 QFLQPLPP
-430 GDYEVVI
+430 GEYEVVV
-437 TRGIEFSHLRQTVK
+437 TRGIEFGHLRQTVK
-451 LAAGQTAMV
+451 LAAGQTASV
-460 KGTLKRLVDTRGW
+460 KGVLKRLVDTRGW

-494 RIINL
+494 RLINL
-499 VAEGIEFA
+499 AAEGIEFA

-514 LYDWRPHIVRLGL
+514 FYDWRPHIVRLGL
-527 TNHLQTIAGIEL
+527 TNHLQTIAGVEL

-544 HFNSFPFEP
+544 HFNSFPFDP
-553 VPFTQDNGAPVWSTD
+553 VPLTQDNGAPVWSTD
-568 PRITAATLRDFQK
+568 SRITAATLRDFQK

-607 ADGGFIGLPLMI
+607 ADGGFIGLPLLI
-619 DGVEVENYSPSS
+619 DGVEVENYSASS
-631 ILSGVPFVVAKDSKT
+631 ILSGAPFTVARDTKT
-646 GRDTVRSQREF
+646 GRDAVRYQREF
-657 VWLQL
+657 IWLQL

-684 VGGWRMYMPSA
+684 TGGWRMYMPSA

-723 LQVQTDDGTLPGGTV
+723 LQVQTDDGTQPGGTV
-738 RATGGVKLKVRVQ
+738 RAAGGVKLKVRVQ

-765 NGRAEPKLDF
+765 NGRAEPELNF
-775 TRASHPDWFA
+775 TRATHPDWFA
-785 NGVVKFDRVI
+785 NGVVKFDRTL

-815 LKTGYGTSAQAKLKP
+815 LKTGYGTSAQAKIKP

-838 CDVDGGGFQPNGDT
+838 ADVDGGGFKPNGDT

-858 TKVSLEEARSL
+858 TKVTADEARAL
-869 LEKHASAKAAA
+869 MEKHASAKP
-880 APAATGEPKAK
+880 APVRTPVVEPKAK
-891 AKKK
+891 TKKK

>member
-1 MPLSCNLHQ
+1 MRLMQP
-10 AGTKSPLL
+10 ARRLL
-18 GNQLRRTM
+18 AIVFAL
-26 PLMPRPQ
+26 P
-33 SLLRIASVV
+33 
-42 VLGAALALPLLAAPE
+42 ALALPLLAAPE

-66 DQLPRGKEADGI
+66 DQFPRGKEADGI
-78 IGDFVLRNNTI
+78 IGDFVLRNDKV

-111 GFTPGCLYDLTLRGA
+111 GISPGCLYDLTLRGA
-126 HNDQLTCFAPSG
+126 HNDQLTCFSPSG
-138 QQGFISWVRVAKE
+138 QQGPVSWVRVAKD
-151 GKEGE
+151 GKDGE
-156 AVIETVTT
+156 AVIETVVTSP
-164 AANNKGLYKRHAYH
+164 NNGGLYKRHEYR

-187 VVTTYRNEGK
+187 VVTTYRNAGK
-197 ETRTGTVD
+197 DTRRGTVD
-205 DRWVTFTSTGT
+205 DRWTTFTSMGT
-216 AGDIAWADAVDPAD
+216 TGDIAWADAVDPAD
-230 KAGYARGWVERDG
+230 KAGYARAWVERDG
-243 MEAPPTELEL
+243 MKTPPNELEL

-279 QFRGEAGALVNG
+279 AFRGEAGGVVIG
-291 TVKDSA
+291 KVKDSA
-297 GKGVGSARVTVA
+297 GKGIATARVSVSSL
-309 AFANS
+309 ANP
-314 ASTNRLAAYPNA
+314 AVTNRLAAYPNA
-326 AGEVNFWLPAG
+326 AGEVSIWLPAG
-337 EQELEI
+337 EQELEL
-343 ADLGRESVKR
+343 ADLGRESTKAKLTVVK
-353 AVSIAAGKAAN
+353 SSNAGLGSV
-364 FTAALVAQS
+364 FDFGLGPQS

-391 QFIGMAGT
+391 QFIGVNGT

-430 GDYEVVI
+430 GDYEVIV
-437 TRGIEFSHLRQTVK
+437 TRGIEFGHLRQTVK
-451 LAAGQTAMV
+451 LAAGQTATV
-460 KGTLKRLVDTRGW
+460 KGVLKRLVDTRGW

-494 RIINL
+494 RLINL

-514 LYDWRPHIVRLGL
+514 FYDWRPHLVRLGL
-527 TNHLQTIAGIEL
+527 TNYLQTVPGVEL
-539 TGSGA
+539 TGSAA
-544 HFNSFPFEP
+544 HFNSFPFDP
-553 VPFTQDNGAPVWSTD
+553 VPLTQDNGAPVWNAD

-619 DGVEVENYSPSS
+619 DGVETENYGMSS
-631 ILSGVPFVVAKDSKT
+631 ILSGVPFTVARDSKT

-684 VGGWRMYMPSA
+684 TGGWRMYMPSA

-723 LQVQTDDGTLPGGTV
+723 LQVQTEDGTLPGGTV
-738 RATGGVKLKVRVQ
+738 RVTGGVKLKVRVQ

-765 NGRAEPKLDF
+765 NGRQEPKLNF
-775 TRASHPDWFA
+775 TRASHPTWFA
-785 NGVVKFDRVI
+785 SGVVKFDRVI

-815 LKTGYGTSAQAKLKP
+815 LKTGYGTSAQSRIKP
-830 IAYHNPIW
+830 IAYHNPIL
-838 CDVDGGGFQPNGDT
+838 CDVDGGGFKPNGDT
-852 LGWPLT
+852 LGFPLT
-858 TKVSLEEARSL
+858 TRIPIEEARAL
-869 LEKHASAKAAA
+869 LERHAAAKSAA
-880 APAATGEPKAK
+880 APAPASTSEPKAK

>member
-1 MPLSCNLHQ
+1 MPI
-10 AGTKSPLL
+10 ARRRFATLL
-18 GNQLRRTM
+18 LV
-26 PLMPRPQ
+26 P
-33 SLLRIASVV
+33 
-42 VLGAALALPLLAAPE
+42 ALALPLFAAPE

-66 DQLPRGKEADGI
+66 DQLPGGKEADGI
-78 IGDFVLRNNTI
+78 IGDFVLRNDKV

-111 GFTPGCLYDLTLRGA
+111 GISPGCLYDLTLRGA
-126 HNDQLTCFAPSG
+126 NNDQLTCFSPSG
-138 QQGFISWVRVAKE
+138 QQGPVSWVRVAKD
-151 GKEGE
+151 GSDGE
-156 AVIETVTT
+156 AVIETVVTSP
-164 AANNKGLYKRHAYH
+164 NNGGLYKRHEYR

-187 VVTTYRNEGK
+187 VVTTFRNAGK
-197 ETRTGTVD
+197 DTRKGTVD
-205 DRWVTFTSTGT
+205 DRWVTFTSMGT

-230 KAGYARGWVERDG
+230 KAGYARAWVEHDG
-243 MEAPPTELEL
+243 LKAPPNELEL

-271 LQAVGVVK
+271 LQAVGLVRE
-279 QFRGEAGALVNG
+279 FRGEAGVVVSGLVTDNFNQVV
-291 TVKDSA
+291 TTARFTLESDSTA
-297 GKGVGSARVTVA
+297 
-309 AFANS
+309 
-314 ASTNRLAAYPNA
+314 ASTNKLAAYLDA
-326 AGEVNFWLPAG
+326 QGKVNLWIPAG
-337 EQELEI
+337 KHEFEI
-343 ADLGRESVKR
+343 SDLGRQSVRGKL
-353 AVSIAAGKAAN
+353 SIGAGASSAS
-364 FTAALVAQS
+364 FSTTMPPQS
-373 AIAFDIRGEN
+373 AIAFDIRGED
-383 GQPIPCKA
+383 GQPLPCKA
-391 QFIGMAGT
+391 QFIGVGTT

-430 GDYEVVI
+430 GEYEVVV

-451 LAAGQTAMV
+451 LAVGQTATV
-460 KGTLKRLVDTRGW
+460 KGVLKRLVDTRGW

-494 RIINL
+494 RLINL

-514 LYDWRPHIVRLGL
+514 FYDWRPHLVRLGL
-527 TNHLQTIAGIEL
+527 TNHLQTVPGIEL
-539 TGSGA
+539 TGSAA
-544 HFNSFPFEP
+544 HFNSFPFAP
-553 VPFTQDNGAPVWSTD
+553 VPLTQDNGAPVWSPD

-619 DGVEVENYSPSS
+619 DGVETENYSPST
-631 ILSGVPFVVAKDSKT
+631 ILTGTPYSVAKDTKT
-646 GRDTVRSQREF
+646 GRDAVRYHREF

-723 LQVQTDDGTLPGGTV
+723 LQVQTEDGTLPGGTV

-765 NGRAEPKLDF
+765 NGRAEPKLNF

-785 NGVVKFDRVI
+785 NGVVKFDRTI
-795 DVPLAEDAHLI
+795 DVPLSEDAHLI

-815 LKTGYGTSAQAKLKP
+815 LKTGYGTSGQAKLKP

-838 CDVDGGGFQPNGDT
+838 ADVDGGGFKPNGDT

-858 TKVSLEEARSL
+858 TKVSLDEARAA
-869 LEKHASAKAAA
+869 LEKHAAAKAIVFPTP
-880 APAATGEPKAK
+880 APVESKAK

>member
-1 MPLSCNLHQ
+1 MRLMQP
-10 AGTKSPLL
+10 ARRLL
-18 GNQLRRTM
+18 
-26 PLMPRPQ
+26 
-33 SLLRIASVV
+33 AV
-42 VLGAALALPLLAAPE
+42 VLALPALALPLLAAPA

-78 IGDFVLRNNTI
+78 IGDFVLRNDKV

-111 GFTPGCLYDLTLRGA
+111 GISPGCLYDLTLRGA
-126 HNDQLTCFAPSG
+126 HNDQLTCFSPSG
-138 QQGFISWVRVAKE
+138 QQGPVSWVRVAKD
-151 GKEGE
+151 GKDGE
-156 AVIETVTT
+156 AVIEAVVTSP
-164 AANNKGLYKRHAYH
+164 NNGGLYKRHEYR

-187 VVTTYRNEGK
+187 VVTTYRNAGK
-197 ETRTGTVD
+197 DTRRGTVD
-205 DRWVTFTSTGT
+205 DRWTTFTSMGT
-216 AGDIAWADAVDPAD
+216 TGDIAWADAVDPAD
-230 KAGYARGWVERDG
+230 KAGYARAWVERDG
-243 MEAPPTELEL
+243 MKAPPNELEL

-271 LQAVGVVK
+271 LQAVGLVK
-279 QFRGEAGALVNG
+279 QFRGEKGAVI
-291 TVKDSA
+291 TATSKDGA
-297 GKGVGSARVTVA
+297 GKPVVTARVVVA
-309 AFANS
+309 AAAMDGN
-314 ASTNRLAAYPNA
+314 TNRLAAYPNA
-326 AGEVNFWLPAG
+326 LGEISLWLPEG
-337 EQELEI
+337 QNGLEI
-343 ADLGRESVKR
+343 SDLGRESVTWS
-353 AVSIAAGKAAN
+353 V
-364 FTAALVAQS
+364 LVASNRVFVSKGFTGVLGPQS
-373 AIAFDIRGEN
+373 AIAFDIRGED
-383 GQPIPCKA
+383 GKPLPCKA
-391 QFIGMAGT
+391 QFIGVNGT

-430 GDYEVVI
+430 GDYEVIVA
-437 TRGIEFSHLRQTVK
+437 RGIEFGHLRQTVK
-451 LAAGQTAMV
+451 LAAGQTATV

-494 RIINL
+494 RLINL
-499 VAEGIEFA
+499 AAEGVEFV

-514 LYDWRPHIVRLGL
+514 FYDWRPHIIRLGL
-527 TNHLQTIAGIEL
+527 TNHLQTVSGVEL

-544 HFNSFPFEP
+544 HFNSFPFDP
-553 VPFTQDNGAPVWSTD
+553 VPLTQDNGAPVWSTD

-619 DGVEVENYSPSS
+619 DGVETENYGMSS
-631 ILSGVPFVVAKDSKT
+631 ILSGVPFTVAKDSKT
-646 GRDTVRSQREF
+646 GRDAVRYQREF

-738 RATGGVKLKVRVQ
+738 RANGGVKLKVRVQ

-765 NGRAEPKLDF
+765 NGRQEPKLNF
-775 TRASHPDWFA
+775 TRASHPTWFA

-815 LKTGYGTSAQAKLKP
+815 LKTGYGTSAQARIKP

-838 CDVDGGGFQPNGDT
+838 CDVDGGGFKPNGDT
-852 LGWPLT
+852 LGFPLT
-858 TKVSLEEARSL
+858 TRIPIEEARAL
-869 LEKHASAKAAA
+869 LERHAAAKSAA
-880 APAATGEPKAK
+880 APAPASTSEPKAK

>member
-1 MPLSCNLHQ
+1 MRPMFQPAHRRFGQ
-10 AGTKSPLL
+10 LL
-18 GNQLRRTM
+18 AFT
-26 PLMPRPQ
+26 
-33 SLLRIASVV
+33 
-42 VLGAALALPLLAAPE
+42 ALTLPLLAAPA

-78 IGDFVLRNNTI
+78 IGDFVLRNDKV

-111 GFTPGCLYDLTLRGA
+111 GISPGCLYDLTLRGA
-126 HNDQLTCFAPSG
+126 HNDQLTCFSPSG
-138 QQGFISWVRVAKE
+138 QQGPVSWVRVAKD
-151 GKEGE
+151 GSDGE
-156 AVIETVTT
+156 AVIETVVTSP
-164 AANNKGLYKRHAYH
+164 NNGGLYKRHEYR
-178 LRDGWQGVL
+178 LRDTWQGVL
-187 VVTTYRNEGK
+187 VVTTYRNAGAD
-197 ETRTGTVD
+197 TRKGTVD
-205 DRWVTFTSTGT
+205 DRWVTFTSMGT
-216 AGDIAWADAVDPAD
+216 TGDIAWADAVDPAD

-243 MEAPPTELEL
+243 MKAPPTELEL

-279 QFRGEAGALVNG
+279 QFRGE
-291 TVKDSA
+291 TVVPINITIKDLA
-297 GKGVGSARVTVA
+297 GKPVSAARVTEAEPTNPAV
-309 AFANS
+309 
-314 ASTNRLAAYPNA
+314 TNRLAAYPNA
-326 AGEVNFWLPAG
+326 EGLVNLWLPAV
-337 EQELEI
+337 ERDLEI
-343 ADLGRESVKR
+343 SDLGRAAVKWKVIVTKSTSTIFS
-353 AVSIAAGKAAN
+353 AVAGE
-364 FTAALVAQS
+364 ALGPQS

-391 QFIGMAGT
+391 QFIGVNGT

-430 GDYEVVI
+430 GDYEVVV
-437 TRGIEFSHLRQTVK
+437 TRGIEFGHLRQSVK
-451 LAAGQTAMV
+451 LAAGQTATV
-460 KGTLKRLVDTRGW
+460 KGVLKRLVDTRGW

-479 NHSTPSGDNTCGTDD
+479 NHSTPSGDNTTGTDD
-494 RIINL
+494 RLINL
-499 VAEGIEFA
+499 AAEGVEFV

-514 LYDWRPHIVRLGL
+514 FYDWRPHIVRLGL
-527 TNHLQTIAGIEL
+527 TNHLQTVSGIEL

-553 VPFTQDNGAPVWSTD
+553 VPLTQDNGAPVWSTD

-607 ADGGFIGLPLMI
+607 ADGGFLGLPLLI
-619 DGVEVENYSPSS
+619 DGVEVENYSASS
-631 ILSGVPFVVAKDSKT
+631 ILSGAPFSVARDTKT
-646 GRDTVRSQREF
+646 GRDAVRYQREF
-657 VWLQL
+657 IWLQL

-684 VGGWRMYMPSA
+684 TGGWRMYMPSA

-700 KIDWRENSRH
+700 KIDWRENVRH

-723 LQVQTDDGTLPGGTV
+723 LQVQTEDGTLPGGMV

-765 NGRAEPKLDF
+765 NGRAEPKLNF
-775 TRASHPDWFA
+775 TRATHPEWFA

-795 DVPLAEDAHLI
+795 EVPLAEDAHLI

-838 CDVDGGGFQPNGDT
+838 ADVDGGGFKPNGDT

-858 TKVSLEEARSL
+858 TKVTADEARAL
-869 LEKHASAKAAA
+869 LEKHASAKPAA
-880 APAATGEPKAK
+880 APVATAEPKAK

>member
-1 MPLSCNLHQ
+1 MLLDARRRLSE
-10 AGTKSPLL
+10 LL
-18 GNQLRRTM
+18 GFT
-26 PLMPRPQ
+26 
-33 SLLRIASVV
+33 
-42 VLGAALALPLLAAPE
+42 ALALPLLAAPA

-78 IGDFVLRNNTI
+78 IGDFVLRNDKI

-111 GFTPGCLYDLTLRGA
+111 GISPGCLYDLTLRGA
-126 HNDQLTCFAPSG
+126 HNDQLTCFSPSG
-138 QQGFISWVRVAKE
+138 QQGPVSWVRVAKD
-151 GKEGE
+151 GSDGE
-156 AVIETVTT
+156 AVIETVVTSP
-164 AANNKGLYKRHAYH
+164 NNGDLYKRHEYR

-187 VVTTYRNEGK
+187 VVTTYRNAGK
-197 ETRTGTVD
+197 EVRKGTVD
-205 DRWVTFTSTGT
+205 DRWTTFTSIGT

-230 KAGYARGWVERDG
+230 KAGYARAWVERDG
-243 MEAPPTELEL
+243 MKAPPTELEL

-279 QFRGEAGALVNG
+279 QFRGEAGAVMSDS
-291 TVKDSA
+291 VKDSA
-297 GKGVGSARVTVA
+297 GKAVSTARVTVA
-309 AFANS
+309 SLANA
-314 ASTNRLAAYPNA
+314 ASTNKLAAYPNA
-326 AGEVNFWLPAG
+326 QGEFSLWLPTG
-337 EQELEI
+337 DQELEI
-343 ADLGRESVKR
+343 SDLGRESVKWPVK
-353 AVSIAAGKAAN
+353 VSVLGDSIN
-364 FTAALVAQS
+364 ISVFTSSLGPQS
-373 AIAFDIRGEN
+373 AIAFDIRGED

-391 QFIGMAGT
+391 QFIGINGT

-430 GDYEVVI
+430 GDYEVVV
-437 TRGIEFSHLRQTVK
+437 TRGIEFGHLRQTVK
-451 LAAGQTAMV
+451 LAAGQTVTV

-494 RIINL
+494 RLINL

-527 TNHLQTIAGIEL
+527 TNFIQTVPGLEL
-539 TGSGA
+539 TGSAA

-553 VPFTQDNGAPVWSTD
+553 VPLTQDNGAPVWSPD

-607 ADGGFIGLPLMI
+607 ADGGFIGLPLLI
-619 DGVEVENYSPSS
+619 DGVETENYSASS
-631 ILSGVPFVVAKDSKT
+631 ILSGAPYTIAKDSKT
-646 GRDTVRSQREF
+646 GRDAVRVQREF

-662 LNKGHRY
+662 LNNGHRY

-765 NGRAEPKLDF
+765 NGRAEPKLNF
-775 TRASHPDWFA
+775 TRATHPDWFA
-785 NGVVKFDRVI
+785 NGVVKFDRTI

-815 LKTGYGTSAQAKLKP
+815 LKIGYGTSAQAKLKP

-838 CDVDGGGFQPNGDT
+838 CDVDGGGFKPNGDT

-858 TKVSLEEARSL
+858 TKVSLEEARAA
-869 LEKHASAKAAA
+869 LERHAAAKAAT
-880 APAATGEPKAK
+880 APPTSSEPKAK

>member
-1 MPLSCNLHQ
+1 MRLMFHV
-10 AGTKSPLL
+10 A
-18 GNQLRRTM
+18 RRRLAET
-26 PLMPRPQ
+26 
-33 SLLRIASVV
+33 
-42 VLGAALALPLLAAPE
+42 LALLTLNAVLAWPLLAAPE

-66 DQLPRGKEADGI
+66 DQLPGGKEADGI
-78 IGDFVLRNNTI
+78 IGDFVLRNDKV

-111 GFTPGCLYDLTLRGA
+111 GMSPGCLYDLTLRGA
-126 HNDQLTCFAPSG
+126 NNDQLTCFSPSG
-138 QQGFISWVRVAKE
+138 QQGPVSWVRVVKD
-151 GKEGE
+151 GSDGE
-156 AVIETVTT
+156 AVIETVVTSP
-164 AANNKGLYKRHAYH
+164 NNGGLYKRHEYH
-178 LRDGWQGVL
+178 LRDGWQGVF
-187 VVTTYRNEGK
+187 VVTTYRNAGK
-197 ETRTGTVD
+197 DVRKGTVD
-205 DRWVTFTSTGT
+205 DRWVTFTSMGT
-216 AGDIAWADAVDPAD
+216 TGDIAWADAVDPAD
-230 KAGYARGWVERDG
+230 KAGYARAWVERDG
-243 MEAPPTELEL
+243 MKAPPTELEL

-279 QFRGEAGALVNG
+279 QFQGEKGEVVGGRIKDTAGNPVP
-291 TVKDSA
+291 
-297 GKGVGSARVTVA
+297 SARITVVSLT
-309 AFANS
+309 NP
-314 ASTNRLAAYPNA
+314 ASTNRLADYPNA
-326 AGEVNFWLPAG
+326 QGDVGLWLPVG
-337 EQELEI
+337 EHEI
-343 ADLGRESVKR
+343 EISDLGRTSVLGLIS
-353 AVSIAAGKAAN
+353 VAAPGSEKKSY
-364 FTAALVAQS
+364 FMIKPLGPQS
-373 AIAFDIRGEN
+373 GIAFDIRGED
-383 GQPIPCKA
+383 GKPIPCKA
-391 QFIGMAGT
+391 QFIGANGT

-430 GDYEVVI
+430 GDYEVIV
-437 TRGIEFSHLRQTVK
+437 TRGIEFGHLRQTVK
-451 LAAGQTAMV
+451 LTAGQTATV
-460 KGTLKRLVDTRGW
+460 KGVLKRLVDTRGW

-494 RIINL
+494 RLINL
-499 VAEGIEFA
+499 AAEGVEFA

-514 LYDWRPHIVRLGL
+514 FYDWRPHIVRLGL
-527 TNHLQTIAGIEL
+527 TNFLQTVSGIEL
-539 TGSGA
+539 TGSAA

-553 VPFTQDNGAPVWSTD
+553 VPFTQDNGAPVWNAD

-619 DGVEVENYSPSS
+619 DGVETENYSASS
-631 ILSGVPFVVAKDSKT
+631 ILSGAPYTVAKDTKT
-646 GRDTVRSQREF
+646 GRDAVRYQREF

-669 VGVAVCDA
+669 VGMAVCDA
-677 HSVYGNG
+677 HSIYGNG

-700 KIDWRENSRH
+700 KVDWRENVRH

-723 LQVQTDDGTLPGGTV
+723 LQVQTEDGTLPGGTV

-765 NGRAEPKLDF
+765 NGRAEPKLNF

-795 DVPLAEDAHLI
+795 DVPLSEDAHLI

-838 CDVDGGGFQPNGDT
+838 ADVDGGGFKPNGDT

-858 TKVSLEEARSL
+858 TKITLDEARAN
-869 LEKHASAKAAA
+869 LEQRAGGAPKA
-880 APAATGEPKAK
+880 APAPVAEPKGK
-891 AKKK
+891 GKKK

>member
-1 MPLSCNLHQ
+1 MRLMQP
-10 AGTKSPLL
+10 ARRLL
-18 GNQLRRTM
+18 
-26 PLMPRPQ
+26 
-33 SLLRIASVV
+33 AVV
-42 VLGAALALPLLAAPE
+42 FALPALAFPLLAAPD

-78 IGDFVLRNNTI
+78 IGDFVLRNDRI

-111 GFTPGCLYDLTLRGA
+111 GISPGCLYDLTLRGA
-126 HNDQLTCFAPSG
+126 HNDQLTCFSPSG
-138 QQGFISWVRVAKE
+138 QQGPVSWVRVAKD
-151 GKEGE
+151 GKDGE
-156 AVIETVTT
+156 AVIEAVVTSP
-164 AANNKGLYKRHAYH
+164 NNGGLYKRHEYR

-187 VVTTYRNEGK
+187 VVTTYRNAGK
-197 ETRTGTVD
+197 DVRKGTVD
-205 DRWVTFTSTGT
+205 DRWVTFTSMGT
-216 AGDIAWADAVDPAD
+216 TGDIAWADAVDPAD
-230 KAGYARGWVERDG
+230 KAGYARAWVERDG
-243 MEAPPTELEL
+243 MKAPPNELEL

-279 QFRGEAGALVNG
+279 QFRGEAGALVIG

-297 GKGVGSARVTVA
+297 GKGIATARISVNSL
-309 AFANS
+309 ANPGT
-314 ASTNRLAAYPNA
+314 TNRLAAYPNA
-326 AGEVNFWLPAG
+326 AGEVSFWLPAG
-337 EQELEI
+337 EQELEL
-343 ADLGRESVKR
+343 ADLGRESAKAKLTVVKSSNGGPGS
-353 AVSIAAGKAAN
+353 V
-364 FTAALVAQS
+364 FDFALGPQS

-391 QFIGMAGT
+391 QFIGVNGT

-430 GDYEVVI
+430 GDYEVVV

-451 LAAGQTAMV
+451 LAAGQTATV

-494 RIINL
+494 RLINL

-514 LYDWRPHIVRLGL
+514 FYDWRPHIVRLGL
-527 TNHLQTIAGIEL
+527 TNHLQTVSGVEL

-544 HFNSFPFEP
+544 HFNSFPFDP
-553 VPFTQDNGAPVWSTD
+553 VPLTQDGGAPVWSTD

-581 PEPARWIQINHP
+581 SEPARWIQINHP

-607 ADGGFIGLPLMI
+607 ADGGFIGLPLLI
-619 DGVEVENYSPSS
+619 DGVETENYGMSS
-631 ILSGVPFVVAKDSKT
+631 ILSGVPFTVARDTKT
-646 GRDTVRSQREF
+646 GRDAVRSQREF

-684 VGGWRMYMPSA
+684 TGGWRMYMPSA

-723 LQVQTDDGTLPGGTV
+723 LQVQTEDGTQPGGTV

-765 NGRAEPKLDF
+765 NGRQEPKLNF
-775 TRASHPDWFA
+775 TRATHPTWFA
-785 NGVVKFDRVI
+785 SGVVKFDRVI

-815 LKTGYGTSAQAKLKP
+815 LKTGYGTSAQSRIKP

-838 CDVDGGGFQPNGDT
+838 ADVDGGGFKPNGDT

-858 TKVSLEEARSL
+858 TKVSLDEARAL
-869 LEKHASAKAAA
+869 LEKHASAKTVA
-880 APAATGEPKAK
+880 APAPAAEPKAK

>member
-1 MPLSCNLHQ
+1 MRLMFQPARRRFTQ
-10 AGTKSPLL
+10 LL
-18 GNQLRRTM
+18 
-26 PLMPRPQ
+26 
-33 SLLRIASVV
+33 AF
-42 VLGAALALPLLAAPE
+42 AALTVPLFAAPE

-78 IGDFVLRNNTI
+78 IGDFVLRNEKV

-111 GFTPGCLYDLTLRGA
+111 GISPGCLYDLTLRGA
-126 HNDQLTCFAPSG
+126 HNDQLTCFSPSG
-138 QQGFISWVRVAKE
+138 QQGPVSWVRVAKD
-151 GKEGE
+151 GKDGE
-156 AVIETVTT
+156 AVIETVVTSP
-164 AANNKGLYKRHAYH
+164 NNGGLYKRHEYR

-187 VVTTYRNEGK
+187 VVTTYRNAGK
-197 ETRTGTVD
+197 DTRKGTVD
-205 DRWVTFTSTGT
+205 DRWTTFTSMGT

-243 MEAPPTELEL
+243 LKAPPTELEL

-262 RFVAVGTSP
+262 RFIAVGTSP

-279 QFRGEAGALVNG
+279 AFRGEAGGVVSG
-291 TVKDSA
+291 SVKDSA
-297 GKGVGSARVTVA
+297 GKAIATARIVTAVA
-309 AFANS
+309 PG
-314 ASTNRLAAYPNA
+314 ASTNRPAAYPSA
-326 AGEVNFWLPAG
+326 AGEVSLWLAAG

-343 ADLGRESVKR
+343 ADLGREATVAKVNVTTGQTAKFS
-353 AVSIAAGKAAN
+353 AVLK
-364 FTAALVAQS
+364 AQS
-373 AIAFDIRGEN
+373 AIAFDIRGED
-383 GQPIPCKA
+383 GKPLPCKA
-391 QFIGMAGT
+391 QFIGVNGT

-430 GDYEVVI
+430 GDYEVIV
-437 TRGIEFSHLRQTVK
+437 TRGIEFGHLRQTVK
-451 LAAGQTAMV
+451 LAAGQTATV

-494 RIINL
+494 RLINL

-514 LYDWRPHIVRLGL
+514 FYDWRPHIVRLGL

-539 TGSGA
+539 TGSAA

-553 VPFTQDNGAPVWSTD
+553 VPLTQDGGAPVWSPD

-619 DGVEVENYSPSS
+619 DGVETENYSMSS
-631 ILSGVPFVVAKDSKT
+631 ILSGVPFTVTKDSKT

-765 NGRAEPKLDF
+765 NGRAEPKLNF
-775 TRASHPDWFA
+775 TRATHPTWFA
-785 NGVVKFDRVI
+785 NGVVKFDRTI
-795 DVPLAEDAHLI
+795 DVALSEDAHLI

-815 LKTGYGTSAQAKLKP
+815 LKTGYGTSAQAKIKP

-838 CDVDGGGFQPNGDT
+838 CDVDGGGFKPNGDT
-852 LGWPLT
+852 LGFPLT
-858 TKVSLEEARSL
+858 TKVSLDEARAL
-869 LEKHASAKAAA
+869 LEQRAGGTPKA
-880 APAATGEPKAK
+880 APAPVVEPKGK
-891 AKKK
+891 GKKK

>member
-1 MPLSCNLHQ
+1 MRSMQP
-10 AGTKSPLL
+10 ARRLL
-18 GNQLRRTM
+18 
-26 PLMPRPQ
+26 
-33 SLLRIASVV
+33 AVV
-42 VLGAALALPLLAAPE
+42 FALPTLVIPLLAAPE

-78 IGDFVLRNNTI
+78 IGDFVLRNDKV

-111 GFTPGCLYDLTLRGA
+111 GISPGCLYDLTLRGA
-126 HNDQLTCFAPSG
+126 QNDQLTCFSPSG
-138 QQGFISWVRVAKE
+138 QQGPVSWVRVAKD
-151 GKEGE
+151 GKDGE
-156 AVIETVTT
+156 AVIETVVTSP
-164 AANNKGLYKRHAYH
+164 NNGGLYKRHEYR

-187 VVTTYRNEGK
+187 VVTTYRNAGK
-197 ETRTGTVD
+197 DVRKGTVD
-205 DRWVTFTSTGT
+205 DRWVTLTSTGT

-230 KAGYARGWVERDG
+230 KAGYARAWVERDG
-243 MEAPPTELEL
+243 MKAPPTELEL

-279 QFRGEAGALVNG
+279 AFRGEAGGVVSG

-297 GKGVGSARVTVA
+297 GKAIATARIVTAVA
-309 AFANS
+309 PG
-314 ASTNRLAAYPNA
+314 ASTNRPAAYPTA
-326 AGEVNFWLPAG
+326 AGEVSLWLAAG

-343 ADLGRESVKR
+343 ADLGREATVAKVNVTIGQAAKFS
-353 AVSIAAGKAAN
+353 AVLK
-364 FTAALVAQS
+364 AQS

-391 QFIGMAGT
+391 QFIGVNGT

-430 GDYEVVI
+430 GDYEVIV
-437 TRGIEFSHLRQTVK
+437 TRGIEFGHLRQTVK
-451 LAAGQTAMV
+451 LAAGQTATV

-494 RIINL
+494 RLINL

-514 LYDWRPHIVRLGL
+514 FYDWRPHIVRLGL

-539 TGSGA
+539 TGSAA
-544 HFNSFPFEP
+544 HFNSFPFDP
-553 VPFTQDNGAPVWSTD
+553 IPLTQDNGAPVWSPD

-619 DGVEVENYSPSS
+619 DGVETENYGMSS
-631 ILSGVPFVVAKDSKT
+631 ILSGVPFTVAKDSKT

-765 NGRAEPKLDF
+765 NGRQEPKLNF

-815 LKTGYGTSAQAKLKP
+815 LKTGYGTSAQAKIKP

-838 CDVDGGGFQPNGDT
+838 CDVDGGGFKPNGDT
-852 LGWPLT
+852 LGFPLA
-858 TKVSLEEARSL
+858 TKVSLDQARAL
-869 LEKHASAKAAA
+869 LEKHAAAR
-880 APAATGEPKAK
+880 PAMVPATVTTEPKAK